1 MFVPLFCGPDVP
13 GQRELGTGLGREK
26 ENASESS
33 YRFPFVWAK
42 SLKPNSAPTQC
53 MALFLALNN
62 TKLRS
67 CFLWDP
73 LTLSSWRTVSP
84 SKGQHHYK
92 QCCLLKLEA
101 TLTSGY
107 DWKEARHWSLQVPEK
122 NRLEAITD
130 VRPDTWSSNSTASLR
145 MSLSLCRWPP
155 TAVEKWWISQSAW
168 TPTSEDICPAVSSS
182 SLTCSSSSSPGR
194 CAQVTC
200 LICIPDSQDLSEH
213 ISFCPPLLQVIPGLR
228 SCSLFLGC
236 LRG

>member
-26 ENASESS
+26 ENASASS

-62 TKLRS
+62 EKLRS

-73 LTLSSWRTVSP
+73 LALSCWRTVSP
-84 SKGQHHYK
+84 SKGQPHHK

-107 DWKEARHWSLQVPEK
+107 DWKKPGTGACKSPK
-122 NRLEAITD
+122 KID
-130 VRPDTWSSNSTASLR
+130 LR
-145 MSLSLCRWPP
+145 
-155 TAVEKWWISQSAW
+155 Q
-168 TPTSEDICPAVSSS
+168 
-182 SLTCSSSSSPGR
+182 
-194 CAQVTC
+194 
-200 LICIPDSQDLSEH
+200 
-213 ISFCPPLLQVIPGLR
+213 
-228 SCSLFLGC
+228 
-236 LRG
+236 